1 MFKKII
7 AGAIL
12 SLSVTVG
19 AAAQARA
26 CFIANGGCVEYM
38 ICSYNNNGS
47 GGYYVAHTYDFC
59 TD

>member
-19 AAAQARA
+19 TAAQARA
-26 CFIANGGCVEYM
+26 CFAEDGGCFTYVY
-38 ICSYNNNGS
+38 CSYHNNGT
-47 GGYYVAHTYDFC
+47 GGYYLAHVWNHC
-59 TD
+59 PL

>member
-26 CFIANGGCVEYM
+26 CFAQTNGCFTVIY
-38 ICSYNNNGS
+38 CSYHNNGT
-47 GGYYVAHTYDFC
+47 GGYYIAHRYNNCLD
-59 TD
+59 